1 MKWLSLF
8 LLTLLPTLAVAQDD
22 PLPSWNDGPAKQSI
36 IDFVTKVTTEGSED
50 FVPKYD
56 RIATFDNDGTLWC
69 EAPLPLQVVYVLYE
83 LKRRVATEPKLAE
96 NEMVK
101 AALDG
106 DFKKLLAG
114 THYDGLMEILAITHS
129 GLTTDQYDQN
139 VRNWIK
145 IFKDKRFGYNL
156 PGMTYQPMQEL
167 LKYLRANGFQT
178 FIVSGGGAD
187 FMRVFTHRVY
197 GIPPNQVVGS
207 NALTKFELIDG
218 QPTLTKTMDQFFV
231 DDKAGKPVGIWQFIG
246 RKPIAAF
253 GNSDGDQ
260 AMLEYVTIGNKYPSF
275 GLIVHHTD
283 AVRAYAYD
291 KDPPSSGKL
300 ITALEAAPKYG
311 WTVVSMKDDWKTIF
325 VGDK

>member
-8 LLTLLPTLAVAQDD
+8 LLAIVPSLALGQDD
-22 PLPSWNDGPAKQSI
+22 PLPSWNEGPSKQSI
-36 IDFVTKVTTEGSED
+36 VDFVTKVTTEGSED

-56 RIATFDNDGTLWC
+56 RIAVLDNDGTLWC
-69 EAPLPLQVVYVLYE
+69 EAPVPIQIDFVLSE
-83 LKRRVATEPKLAE
+83 LKRRVPNEPKLAD
-96 NEMVK
+96 NEMVQ
-101 AALDG
+101 AALKG
-106 DFKKLLAG
+106 DFAKLLG
-114 THYDGLMEILAITHS
+114 GQHYDGLMEILALTHS
-129 GLTTDQYDQN
+129 GMTTDQYDKN

-145 IFKDKRFGYNL
+145 TYQDKRFGYDL

-187 FMRVFTHRVY
+187 FMRVFSHRVY

-207 NALTKFELIDG
+207 NAMTKFELIDG
-218 QPTLTKTMDQFFV
+218 KPTLTKTMDHVFV
-231 DDKAGKPVGIWQFIG
+231 DDKDGKPVGIWHFIG

-260 AMLEYVTIGNKYPSF
+260 AMLEYSTIDNKYPSF

-283 AVRAYAYD
+283 AEREYAYD
-291 KDPPSSGKL
+291 KHPPSSGTL

-311 WTVVSMKDDWKTIF
+311 WTVVSMKDDWKTVF